1 MDDRTHRAFKDQLY
15 EQFARV
21 GKALGNAHRLELL
34 DLLAQRERTV
44 EDLARRTALSVANA
58 SQHLRLLHA
67 AGLLE
72 VRREGLFAYYR
83 LADEA
88 VFRLWQALRTV
99 GETRLAEIERTVTTF
114 LPERAGDEPM
124 RAAELAGRLHDAGT
138 IVLDVRPRE
147 EYDAGHLPGARAVPL
162 DELDAHLADLP
173 PSQEIV
179 VYCRGPYCVFA
190 DESVARLRAQGYRAR
205 RLDAGLPDWRAAG
218 LPVEVAGAVVI
229 RGA

>member
-15 EQFARV
+15 AQFARA

-44 EDLARRTALSVANA
+44 EDLARRAALSVANA
-58 SQHLRLLHA
+58 SQHLRVLHA

-72 VRREGLFAYYR
+72 VRREGLFAHYR
-83 LADEA
+83 LASDD

-99 GETRLAEIERTVTTF
+99 GETRMAEVERTVITF
-114 LPERAGDEPM
+114 LPERAGDEPV
-124 RAAELAGRLHDAGT
+124 RAAELAGRLGDAGT

-162 DELDAHLADLP
+162 DELEARLADLP
-173 PSQEIV
+173 PDREIV

-190 DESVARLRAQGYRAR
+190 DESVARLRARGYRAR
-205 RLDAGLPDWRAAG
+205 RLDTGLPDWRAAG
-218 LPVEVAGAVVI
+218 LPVEVAG
-229 RGA
+229 RS